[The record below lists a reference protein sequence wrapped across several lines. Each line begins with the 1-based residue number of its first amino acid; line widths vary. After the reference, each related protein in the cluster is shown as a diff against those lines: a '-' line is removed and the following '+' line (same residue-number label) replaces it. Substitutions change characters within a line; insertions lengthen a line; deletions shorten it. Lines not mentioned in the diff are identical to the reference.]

1 MGPEERDK
9 KSPSVNSCA
18 PAEDSEA
25 VGSHSGMTAATEVRQ
40 QDRQGLT
47 GDWGLVVKWGY
58 FSKRVSP
65 EIK

>member
-47 GDWGLVVKWGY
+47 GD
-58 FSKRVSP
+58 
-65 EIK
+65 